1 MHVLIIYKSYH
12 RMNTE
17 KVAKAI
23 AETMHATLQKVGE
36 VHIED
41 LSKYDLIGF
50 GSGIYGG
57 KYHKDMF
64 ALVANIPRM
73 EKDVFLFSTAG
84 KPQEK
89 FDQPFRELLI
99 GKGCR
104 IVGEFRCPGL
114 VGGPLGISLKNK
126 GHPDEKDLADARAFA
141 KGLISG

>member
-1 MHVLIIYKSYH
+1 MNILILYKSYH
-12 RMNTE
+12 RMNTG
-17 KVAKAI
+17 KVAKAM
-23 AETMHATLQKVGE
+23 AETMNATLQKVE
-36 VHIED
+36 EANTED

-57 KYHKDMF
+57 KYHKDLFTLMEK
-64 ALVANIPRM
+64 IPRL
-73 EKDVFLFSTAG
+73 EKNVFIFSTAG

-89 FDQPFRELLI
+89 FDQSFKALLI

-104 IVGEFRCPGL
+104 IAGEFRCPGV

-141 KGLISG
+141 KGLMTA

>member
-1 MHVLIIYKSYH
+1 MHIHIIYKSYH

-17 KVAKAI
+17 KVAKAM
-23 AETMHATLQKVGE
+23 AETMNATLQKVEE
-36 VHIED
+36 VNPED

-57 KYHKDMF
+57 KYHKDMVS
-64 ALVANIPRM
+64 LVEKMPRL
-73 EKDVFLFSTAG
+73 EKNVFLFSTSG

-89 FDQPFRELLI
+89 YELAIKALLI

-104 IVGEFRCPGL
+104 VVNEFRCPGV
-114 VGGPLGISLKNK
+114 VGGPLGISLSNK

-141 KGLISG
+141 KGLIS